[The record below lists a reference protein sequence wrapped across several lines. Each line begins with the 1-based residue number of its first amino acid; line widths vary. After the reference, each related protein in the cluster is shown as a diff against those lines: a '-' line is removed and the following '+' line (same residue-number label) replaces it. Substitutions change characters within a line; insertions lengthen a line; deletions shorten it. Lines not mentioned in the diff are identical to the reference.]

1 MDKNTNFS
9 FDEMGTEL
17 EEELKALIPTY
28 GSLDFELKSIK
39 KKADG
44 FKERIKIIVKSLGVK
59 TYRAEDYEIT
69 YTEAERVSFKE
80 DKLLI
85 RLKEI
90 VANKDLKEFKG
101 LIKTKEYVDMD
112 VLENLLYHNK
122 FNEAEI
128 SSISSC
134 QEIKNIPTLKVK
146 KVRK

>member
-1 MDKNTNFS
+1 MNKNTTS
-9 FDEMGTEL
+9 SYEEMEEL
-17 EEELKALIPTY
+17 EEELETLIPTY
-28 GSLDFELKSIK
+28 GSLDFELKNIK

-44 FKERIKIIVKSLGVK
+44 FKERIKTIVKSLGVK

-90 VANKDLKEFKG
+90 VANKDLKEFEG

-122 FNEAEI
+122 FDEAEI

-134 QEIKNIPTLKVK
+134 QEIKDIPTLKVK
-146 KVRK
+146 KVKK

>member
-1 MDKNTNFS
+1 MDKNTTPS
-9 FDEMGTEL
+9 YEEMEEL
-17 EEELKALIPTY
+17 EKELETLIPTY
-28 GSLDFELKSIK
+28 GSLDFELKNIK

-44 FKERIKIIVKSLGVK
+44 FKERIKTIVKSLGVK

-90 VANKDLKEFKG
+90 VANKDLKEFEG

-122 FNEAEI
+122 FDEAEI

-146 KVRK
+146 KVKK

>member
-1 MDKNTNFS
+1 MNKNTTS
-9 FDEMGTEL
+9 SYEEMEEL
-17 EEELKALIPTY
+17 EEELETLIPAY
-28 GSLDFELKSIK
+28 GSLDFELKNIK

-44 FKERIKIIVKSLGVK
+44 FKERIKTIVKSLGVK

-90 VANKDLKEFKG
+90 VANKDPKEFEG

-134 QEIKNIPTLKVK
+134 HEIKNIPTLKVK
-146 KVRK
+146 KVKK

>member
-1 MDKNTNFS
+1 MNKNTTPS
-9 FDEMGTEL
+9 YEEMEEL
-17 EEELKALIPTY
+17 EEELETLIPAY
-28 GSLDFELKSIK
+28 GSLDFELKNIK

-44 FKERIKIIVKSLGVK
+44 FKERIKTIVKSLGVK

-90 VANKDLKEFKG
+90 VANKDLKEFEG

-122 FNEAEI
+122 FDEAEI

-146 KVRK
+146 KVKK

>member
-1 MDKNTNFS
+1 MNKNTTS
-9 FDEMGTEL
+9 SYEEMEEL
-17 EEELKALIPTY
+17 EEELETLIPAY
-28 GSLDFELKSIK
+28 GSLDFELKNIK
-39 KKADG
+39 KKADD
-44 FKERIKIIVKSLGVK
+44 FKERIKTIVKSLGVK

-90 VANKDLKEFKG
+90 VANKNLKEFEG

-122 FNEAEI
+122 FDEAEI

-146 KVRK
+146 KVKK

>member
-1 MDKNTNFS
+1 MDKNTTS
-9 FDEMGTEL
+9 SYEEMEGL
-17 EEELKALIPTY
+17 EEELETLIPTY
-28 GSLDFELKSIK
+28 GSLDFELKNIK

-44 FKERIKIIVKSLGVK
+44 FKERIKTIVKSLGVK

-90 VANKDLKEFKG
+90 VANKDLKEFEG

-122 FNEAEI
+122 FDEAEI

-146 KVRK
+146 KVKK

>member
-1 MDKNTNFS
+1 MNKNTTS
-9 FDEMGTEL
+9 SYEEMEEL
-17 EEELKALIPTY
+17 EEELETLIPTY
-28 GSLDFELKSIK
+28 GSLDFELKNIK

-44 FKERIKIIVKSLGVK
+44 FKERIKTIVKSLGVR

-90 VANKDLKEFKG
+90 VANKDPKEFEG

-122 FNEAEI
+122 FDEAEI

-146 KVRK
+146 KVKK

>member
-1 MDKNTNFS
+1 MNKNTTS
-9 FDEMGTEL
+9 SYEEMEEL
-17 EEELKALIPTY
+17 EEELETLIPAY
-28 GSLDFELKSIK
+28 GSLDFELKNIK

-44 FKERIKIIVKSLGVK
+44 FKERIKTIVKSLGVK

-90 VANKDLKEFKG
+90 VANKDPKEFEG

-146 KVRK
+146 KVKK

>member
-1 MDKNTNFS
+1 MNKNATS
-9 FDEMGTEL
+9 SYEEMEER
-17 EEELKALIPTY
+17 EEELETLIPAY
-28 GSLDFELKSIK
+28 GSLDFELKNIK

-44 FKERIKIIVKSLGVK
+44 FKERIKTIVKSLGVK
-59 TYRAEDYEIT
+59 TYRTEDYEIT

-90 VANKDLKEFKG
+90 VANKDLKEFEG

-122 FNEAEI
+122 FDEAEI

-146 KVRK
+146 KVKK

>member
-1 MDKNTNFS
+1 MNKNTTPS
-9 FDEMGTEL
+9 YEEMEEL
-17 EEELKALIPTY
+17 EEELETLIPTY
-28 GSLDFELKSIK
+28 GSLDFELKNIK

-44 FKERIKIIVKSLGVK
+44 FKERIKTIVKSLGVK

-90 VANKDLKEFKG
+90 VANKDLKEFEG

-122 FNEAEI
+122 FDEAEI

-146 KVRK
+146 KVKK

>member
-1 MDKNTNFS
+1 MNKNTTS
-9 FDEMGTEL
+9 SYEEMEEL
-17 EEELKALIPTY
+17 EEELETLIPAY
-28 GSLDFELKSIK
+28 GSLDFELKNIK

-44 FKERIKIIVKSLGVK
+44 FKERIKTIVKSLGVR

-90 VANKDLKEFKG
+90 VANKDPKEFEG

-122 FNEAEI
+122 FDEAEI

-146 KVRK
+146 KVKK

>member
-1 MDKNTNFS
+1 MNKNTTS
-9 FDEMGTEL
+9 SYEEMEEL
-17 EEELKALIPTY
+17 EEELEALIPTY
-28 GSLDFELKSIK
+28 GSLDFELKNIK

-44 FKERIKIIVKSLGVK
+44 FKERIKTIVKSRGVK

-90 VANKDLKEFKG
+90 VANKDLKEFEG

-146 KVRK
+146 KVKK

>member
-1 MDKNTNFS
+1 MNKNTTPS
-9 FDEMGTEL
+9 YEEMEEL
-17 EEELKALIPTY
+17 EKELETLIPTY
-28 GSLDFELKSIK
+28 GSLDFELKNIK

-44 FKERIKIIVKSLGVK
+44 FKERIKTIVKSLGVK

-90 VANKDLKEFKG
+90 VANKDLKEFEG

-146 KVRK
+146 KVKK

>member
-17 EEELKALIPTY
+17 EEELKTLIPTY
-28 GSLDFELKSIK
+28 GSLDFELKNIK

-44 FKERIKIIVKSLGVK
+44 FKERIKTIVKSLGVK

-90 VANKDLKEFKG
+90 VANKDLKEFEG

-128 SSISSC
+128 STISSC

-146 KVRK
+146 KVKK

>member
-1 MDKNTNFS
+1 MNKNAS
-9 FDEMGTEL
+9 SSYEEMEEL
-17 EEELKALIPTY
+17 EEELETLIPTY
-28 GSLDFELKSIK
+28 GSLDFELKNIK

-44 FKERIKIIVKSLGVK
+44 FKERIKTIVKSLGVK
-59 TYRAEDYEIT
+59 TYRAKDYEIT

-90 VANKDLKEFKG
+90 VANKDSKEFEG

-122 FNEAEI
+122 FDEAEI

-134 QEIKNIPTLKVK
+134 QDIKNIPTLKVK
-146 KVRK
+146 KVKK

>member
-1 MDKNTNFS
+1 MNKNTTS
-9 FDEMGTEL
+9 SYEEMEEL
-17 EEELKALIPTY
+17 EEELETLIPTY
-28 GSLDFELKSIK
+28 GSLDFELKNIK

-44 FKERIKIIVKSLGVK
+44 FKERIKTIVKSLGVK

-90 VANKDLKEFKG
+90 VANKDPKEFEG

-122 FNEAEI
+122 FDEAEI

-146 KVRK
+146 KVKK

>member
-1 MDKNTNFS
+1 MNKNATS
-9 FDEMGTEL
+9 SYEEMEEL
-17 EEELKALIPTY
+17 EEELETLIPTY
-28 GSLDFELKSIK
+28 GSLDFELKNIK

-44 FKERIKIIVKSLGVK
+44 FKERIKTIVKSLGVK
-59 TYRAEDYEIT
+59 TYSAEDYEIT

-90 VANKDLKEFKG
+90 VANKDLKEFEG

-122 FNEAEI
+122 FDEAEI

-134 QEIKNIPTLKVK
+134 QEINNIPTLKVK
-146 KVRK
+146 KVKK

>member
-1 MDKNTNFS
+1 MNKNTTS
-9 FDEMGTEL
+9 SYEEMEEL
-17 EEELKALIPTY
+17 EEELETLIPAY
-28 GSLDFELKSIK
+28 GSLDFELKNIK

-44 FKERIKIIVKSLGVK
+44 FKERIKTIVKSLGVK

-69 YTEAERVSFKE
+69 YTEAERVSIKE

-90 VANKDLKEFKG
+90 VANKDLKEFEG

-122 FNEAEI
+122 FDEAEI

-146 KVRK
+146 KVKK

>member
-1 MDKNTNFS
+1 MNKNATS
-9 FDEMGTEL
+9 SYEEMEEL
-17 EEELKALIPTY
+17 EEELETLIPAY
-28 GSLDFELKSIK
+28 GSLDFELKNIK

-44 FKERIKIIVKSLGVK
+44 FKERIKTIVKSLGVK

-90 VANKDLKEFKG
+90 VANKDLKEFEG

-122 FNEAEI
+122 FDEAEI

-146 KVRK
+146 KVKK

>member
-1 MDKNTNFS
+1 MNKNTTYS
-9 FDEMGTEL
+9 YEEMEEL
-17 EEELKALIPTY
+17 EEELETLIPTY
-28 GSLDFELKSIK
+28 GSLDFELKNIK

-44 FKERIKIIVKSLGVK
+44 FKERIKTIVKSLGVK

-90 VANKDLKEFKG
+90 VANKDLKEFEG

-122 FNEAEI
+122 FDEEEI

-146 KVRK
+146 KVNK

>member
-1 MDKNTNFS
+1 MNKNTIS
-9 FDEMGTEL
+9 SYEEMEQL
-17 EEELKALIPTY
+17 EEELDALIPTY
-28 GSLDFELKSIK
+28 GSLDFELKNIK

-44 FKERIKIIVKSLGVK
+44 FKERIKTIVKSLGVK
-59 TYRAEDYEIT
+59 TYRSEDYEIT

-90 VANKDLKEFKG
+90 VANKDLKEFEG

-122 FNEAEI
+122 FDEADI
-128 SSISSC
+128 SSISDC
-134 QEIKNIPTLKVK
+134 QEIKIIPTLKVK
-146 KVRK
+146 KVKK

>member
-1 MDKNTNFS
+1 MDKNTTS
-9 FDEMGTEL
+9 SYEEMEEL
-17 EEELKALIPTY
+17 EEELEALIPTY
-28 GSLDFELKSIK
+28 GSLDFELKNIK

-44 FKERIKIIVKSLGVK
+44 FKERIKTIVKSLGVK

-90 VANKDLKEFKG
+90 VANKDLKEFEG

-128 SSISSC
+128 STISSC

>member
-1 MDKNTNFS
+1 MDKNTTS
-9 FDEMGTEL
+9 SYEEMEEL
-17 EEELKALIPTY
+17 EEELETLIPTY
-28 GSLDFELKSIK
+28 GSLDFELKNIK

-44 FKERIKIIVKSLGVK
+44 FKERIKTIVKSLGVK

-90 VANKDLKEFKG
+90 VANKDLKEFEG

-146 KVRK
+146 KVKK

>member
-1 MDKNTNFS
+1 MNKNTTS
-9 FDEMGTEL
+9 SYEEMEEL
-17 EEELKALIPTY
+17 EEELETLIPTY
-28 GSLDFELKSIK
+28 GSLDFELKNIK

-44 FKERIKIIVKSLGVK
+44 FKERIKTIVKSLGVK

-90 VANKDLKEFKG
+90 VANKDLKEFEG

-122 FNEAEI
+122 FDEAEI

-146 KVRK
+146 KVKK

>member
-1 MDKNTNFS
+1 MDKNTIS
-9 FDEMGTEL
+9 SYEEMEQL
-17 EEELKALIPTY
+17 EEELDALIPTY
-28 GSLDFELKSIK
+28 GSLDFELKNIK

-44 FKERIKIIVKSLGVK
+44 FKERIKTIVKSLGVK
-59 TYRAEDYEIT
+59 TYRLEDYEIT

-90 VANKDLKEFKG
+90 VANKDLKEFEG

-122 FNEAEI
+122 FDEADI
-128 SSISSC
+128 SSISDC
-134 QEIKNIPTLKVK
+134 QEIKIIPTLKVK

>member
-1 MDKNTNFS
+1 MNKNTTS
-9 FDEMGTEL
+9 SYEEMEEL
-17 EEELKALIPTY
+17 EEELETLIPAY
-28 GSLDFELKSIK
+28 GSLDFELKNIK

-44 FKERIKIIVKSLGVK
+44 FKERIKTIVKSLGVK

-90 VANKDLKEFKG
+90 VANKDLKEFEG

-122 FNEAEI
+122 FDEAEI

-146 KVRK
+146 KVKK

>member
-1 MDKNTNFS
+1 MNKNATS
-9 FDEMGTEL
+9 SYEEMEEL
-17 EEELKALIPTY
+17 EEELETLIPTY
-28 GSLDFELKSIK
+28 GSLDFELKNIK

-44 FKERIKIIVKSLGVK
+44 FKERIKTIVKSLGVK

-90 VANKDLKEFKG
+90 VANKDLKEFEG

-122 FNEAEI
+122 FDEAEI

-146 KVRK
+146 KVKK

>member
-1 MDKNTNFS
+1 MNKNATS
-9 FDEMGTEL
+9 SYEEMEEL
-17 EEELKALIPTY
+17 EEELEILIPTY
-28 GSLDFELKSIK
+28 GSLDFELKNIK

-44 FKERIKIIVKSLGVK
+44 FKERIKTIVKSLGVK

-90 VANKDLKEFKG
+90 VANKDLKEFEG

-122 FNEAEI
+122 FDEAEI

-134 QEIKNIPTLKVK
+134 QEIKTIPTLKVK
-146 KVRK
+146 KVKK

>member
-1 MDKNTNFS
+1 MNKNTTPS
-9 FDEMGTEL
+9 YEEMEEL
-17 EEELKALIPTY
+17 EDELETLIPTY
-28 GSLDFELKSIK
+28 GSLDFELKNIK

-44 FKERIKIIVKSLGVK
+44 FKERIKTLVKTLGVK

-90 VANKDLKEFKG
+90 VANKDLKEFEG

-122 FNEAEI
+122 FDEAEI

-146 KVRK
+146 KVKK

>member
-1 MDKNTNFS
+1 MNKNATS
-9 FDEMGTEL
+9 SYEEMEEL
-17 EEELKALIPTY
+17 EEELEILIPTY
-28 GSLDFELKSIK
+28 GSLDFELKNIK

-44 FKERIKIIVKSLGVK
+44 FKERIKTIVKSLGVK

-90 VANKDLKEFKG
+90 VANKDLKEFEG

-122 FNEAEI
+122 FDEAEI

-146 KVRK
+146 KVKK